1 MSQFTLRQLR
11 YFCAIA
17 STGSISAA
25 AAQEHVSRSAVAAAL
40 DELERSLKSQLCTRH
55 KSHGIVLTASGQ
67 HIFDQALSLLRS
79 AENLAAS
86 AGLRELS
93 GPLAIGCYPSLA
105 PTILPQMVKLFDRL
119 HPDVELSIHPADQA
133 TLLQQLKSGDL
144 ELAIMYNMHLDRRV
158 ETARLYDTA
167 MHVILAAG
175 HPLAESGVVR
185 ARDLE
190 NEPMI
195 LLDAPPSV
203 DDIMA
208 YFTAQG
214 LSPTVRHRT
223 RHFELARSLVAQG
236 LGYSLF
242 IQRPRNPSSYEGLP
256 VLARALDPQ
265 PHLERVSVVWPAGR
279 TLSGKARRFV
289 ELAQQHV
296 ASYEPEPLYAV
307 PDGG

>member
-25 AAQEHVSRSAVAAAL
+25 AAREHVSRSAMAAAL
-40 DELERSLKSQLCTRH
+40 DELERALKSQLCTRH
-55 KSHGIVLTASGQ
+55 KSHGVVLTASGQ
-67 HIFDQALSLLRS
+67 YVFEQALSLLRS
-79 AENLAAS
+79 AENLEAT
-86 AGLRELS
+86 AGARELA
-93 GPLAIGCYPSLA
+93 GPLAVGCYPSLA
-105 PTILPQMVKLFDRL
+105 PTILPQLVKLFERL
-119 HPDVELSIHPADQA
+119 HPEVELSIHPADQE
-133 TLLQQLKSGDL
+133 TLLQQLKAGDL

-158 ETARLYDTA
+158 ETAWLYDTA

-175 HPLAESGVVR
+175 HPLAESSVVR

-195 LLDAPPSV
+195 LLDAPPSA
-203 DDIMA
+203 DDILS

-214 LSPTVRHRT
+214 LAPTVRHRT

-279 TLSGKARRFV
+279 TLSAKALRFI
-289 ELAQQHV
+289 ELAQQNV
-296 ASYEPEPLYAV
+296 ASYAPEALY
-307 PDGG
+307 PSHR